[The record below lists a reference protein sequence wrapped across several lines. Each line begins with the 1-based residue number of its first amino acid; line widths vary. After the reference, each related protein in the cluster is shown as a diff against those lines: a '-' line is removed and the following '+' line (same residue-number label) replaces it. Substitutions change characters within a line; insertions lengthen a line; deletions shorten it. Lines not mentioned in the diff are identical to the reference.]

1 MQTFRE
7 NVQVKDMVDIFQ
19 NKDFQIFKDIGKS
32 DLYVLED
39 PFSESNSPFN
49 FTPRSDKSEILRK
62 STLIPKSN
70 LPLSTPVQLPSK
82 RPYSSSSNDIEN
94 KMKVLLRGE
103 NNTNLQLILDLAV
116 TATTFKID
124 NFYEKDSSE
133 LMTKNSILYTY
144 EFNFLRFLFL

>member
-1 MQTFRE
+1 M
-7 NVQVKDMVDIFQ
+7 
-19 NKDFQIFKDIGKS
+19 
-32 DLYVLED
+32 
-39 PFSESNSPFN
+39 
-49 FTPRSDKSEILRK
+49 LRK
-62 STLIPKSN
+62 STFISKSN

-82 RPYSSSSNDIEN
+82 RPYSSSSNDIED

-133 LMTKNSILYTY
+133 LMTKNS
-144 EFNFLRFLFL
+144 NKVRFLSKKFSILSTIFFQTQITN